1 MYAGTVD
8 NETQWLPVP
17 DVADRMAVPASR
29 VRDLLRERALLAVR
43 RGENNALHI
52 PEAFL
57 TETDDG
63 VAPIATLKGTLTLLA
78 DAGFD
83 DDAAMEWL
91 LTPNDELGD
100 SPIAELRAGHRSH
113 VRRVAQALF

>member
-1 MYAGTVD
+1 VD
-8 NETQWLPVP
+8 NETAWLPVP
-17 DVADRMAVPASR
+17 DVADRLGVSASR
-29 VRDLLRERALLAVR
+29 VRDLLKEGALLAVR
-43 RGENNALHI
+43 RGENNALYM

-57 TETDDG
+57 VEVDG
-63 VAPIATLKGTLTLLA
+63 VMQPLATLKGTLTLLA

-91 LTPNDELGD
+91 LAPNDELGD
-100 SPIAELRAGHRSH
+100 SPIAELRLGHRSH